1 MKHYSSLRLF
11 SLLACL
17 NALAKRHKCDEART
31 PRAGFA
37 VSYGAPSYFS
47 RDYKRVFGEPPRQ
60 HAARGHSE
68 VW

>member
-1 MKHYSSLRLF
+1 MSSEGLD
-11 SLLACL
+11 A
-17 NALAKRHKCDEART
+17 A
-31 PRAGFA
+31 RAGNA
-37 VSYGAPSYFS
+37 VGYGDPSYFS

>member
-1 MKHYSSLRLF
+1 MSSEGLD
-11 SLLACL
+11 A
-17 NALAKRHKCDEART
+17 AH
-31 PRAGFA
+31 AGFA
-37 VSYGAPSYFS
+37 VGYGDPSYFS